1 MNIALP
7 FLPGPAPPMCSTSY
21 CSCIITYH
29 HVTNAY
35 LGHRLHPFSF
45 PPFSLTTKSR
55 GGRRVLLSIP
65 GLKLASY
72 AHWPFACS
80 TAEVNGVQD
89 ITIFFLFDKEARKN
103 ICFSSAQGCLLFHS
117 FNIFFN
123 DYTGFNQTCQ
133 WDSCEDN
140 YLPTKVIPVPY
151 SLTGDGSDCTSNV
164 CKISYSVRFL

>member
-1 MNIALP
+1 MLCPFSQELLHPCVPLPIAPVSSPIITLP
-7 FLPGPAPPMCSTSY
+7 MLILATGYIPFPSPLSASQPKVGEEGECYSPSQVLSWPPM
-21 CSCIITYH
+21 
-29 HVTNAY
+29 
-35 LGHRLHPFSF
+35 
-45 PPFSLTTKSR
+45 
-55 GGRRVLLSIP
+55 
-65 GLKLASY
+65 